1 MACRFTR
8 YQDSVKKFIANQSII
23 SKYQFK
29 KELLDLM
36 KDSEYILPITLLT
49 IMNGQQRKNKLKSVH
64 GYFMAT
70 GIELLIILIHL
81 TTNRKYKNNKIDI
94 DDNILNT
101 LQTSIVSLINLSLQ
115 DNVEILKSHY
125 KTNNIVQILTNCMI
139 QINDKITKIT
149 TTIMTTDM
157 PETTKYSFKQDLTKF
172 YFKDK
177 TICEKLKKIKIIP
190 KEFIIN
196 FTTETF
202 GNSCRL
208 TLILGWLLGGSSND
222 AIINLERLGYHLGL
236 MMKLAY
242 DFENIDKDAEDALKN
257 NTTLNYI
264 INYGLQESF
273 ELFDECKKKFNEGI
287 LMLDI
292 TTNTIKEFVD
302 ILESKV
308 NIALEHSSPDIRR
321 TSSTASFN

>member
-1 MACRFTR
+1 MACRLTR
-8 YQDSVKKFIANQSII
+8 YQDSVKKFIANQSIV

-49 IMNGQQRKNKLKSVH
+49 LMNGQQRKNKLKSIH

-81 TTNRKYKNNKIDI
+81 STEKKYKKNSLTIDE
-94 DDNILNT
+94 NILNT

-115 DNVEILKSHY
+115 DNIELLKSHY
-125 KTNNIVQILTNCMI
+125 KSNQIINILTNSMM
-139 QINDKITKIT
+139 QINEKINKIT
-149 TTIMTTDM
+149 TTIMTTEI
-157 PETTKYSFKQDLTKF
+157 PEPTKYSIKPDLNKY

-177 TICEKLKKIKIIP
+177 TICEKLKKIKILP

-196 FTTETF
+196 FTTDTF
-202 GNSCRL
+202 GNACRL
-208 TLILGWLLGGSSND
+208 TLILGWILGGSSD
-222 AIINLERLGYHLGL
+222 ETVVNLERLGYHLGL
-236 MMKLAY
+236 LMKLAD
-242 DFENIDKDAEDALKN
+242 DFENIDKDAEDAVKN
-257 NTTLNYI
+257 NTTMNYV
-264 INYGLQESF
+264 INYGLQESY

-287 LMLDI
+287 LMLNI

-302 ILESKV
+302 ILDSKV
-308 NIALEHSSPDIRR
+308 NVALEHSSPDIRR
-321 TSSTASFN
+321 TSSTASFT